1 VSASAA
7 VVLLQ
12 EAREA
17 GVSLHAESDGRVKV
31 KARLSALLP
40 GLVEQL
46 RAHKPE
52 LRELL
57 RGERCRRCGGRI
69 EDRRPGWLAFAD
81 GTAAHVA
88 CEDRWLAELVR
99 RQAATAFTPEALA
112 DTAELM
118 ICGGLLP

>member
-7 VVLLQ
+7 AVLLQ
-12 EAREA
+12 EARDA
-17 GVSLHAESDGRVKV
+17 GASLRAEPDGRVRV
-31 KARLSALLP
+31 RARRATLLP

-57 RGERCRRCGGRI
+57 RGERCRRCSGRI

-88 CEDRWLAELVR
+88 CEDRWERECVGR
-99 RQAATAFTPEALA
+99 HAFWPEAI
-112 DTAELM
+112 AEEAGVT
-118 ICGGLLP
+118 IRREPLP